1 MLALATSLP
10 SHSNVAAH
18 GWNASSVPAVSRTTS
33 LLQAPPPFA
42 SEQRRAGRDA
52 KGKGK
57 GKRMA
62 GRLFLQHSAT
72 YYALRTKTLSQTRKQ
87 RDEYSKLFQQL
98 GRQRTPRTAICLESR
113 TTVALRKKTTTTE
126 KKTKKKRKMRH
137 LMNLCSRFIHLST
150 YVSQHI

>member
-1 MLALATSLP
+1 MLAPATSLP

-18 GWNASSVPAVSRTTS
+18 GWSVSSVPAVSRTTS

-62 GRLFLQHSAT
+62 RRLLLQRST
-72 YYALRTKTLSQTRKQ
+72 TCYELRTKPLSQTRKQ
-87 RDEYSKLFQQL
+87 RDEYSKLLQQL
-98 GRQRTPRTAICLESR
+98 GRQRTSRTAIYLKRR
-113 TTVALRKKTTTTE
+113 TTVALRKKTTTTG
-126 KKTKKKRKMRH
+126 KKNKKKRKMRH
-137 LMNLCSRFIHLST
+137 LMNRCSRIIHLST
-150 YVSQHI
+150 YIF